1 MQSKASIIECACG
14 VRYERSERQL
24 PIKDIGL
31 FECDECGQ
39 RLEMWSG
46 RTVPLFKR
54 IRERLPEA
62 KRA

>member
-1 MQSKASIIECACG
+1 MQANASIVDCPCG

-31 FECDECGQ
+31 FECDECGH
-39 RLEMWSG
+39 RIEMWSG
-46 RTVPLFKR
+46 RMVPLFKR
-54 IRERLPEA
+54 VAERAPEA